1 MIRLSR
7 RNWTVGSLS
16 SCRPMMSVRAP
27 FDMDAVEGSSGCAS
41 GINRYFSGKL
51 NGEGEQDYSEI
62 DVVNEK
68 SRTKVPGMIDRNKFT
83 HEVKVRMPDVGEDAG
98 GIIETWYK
106 KEGDIIKQD
115 DVICDVR
122 TEMFTFGMIT
132 DDDFDSIMGKILVPE
147 RTKPIKPGTV
157 ICTTFNAEGNS
168 EDDNKKDDE

>member
-1 MIRLSR
+1 
-7 RNWTVGSLS
+7 
-16 SCRPMMSVRAP
+16 
-27 FDMDAVEGSSGCAS
+27 MDAVEGSSGCAS

-68 SRTKVPGMIDRNKFT
+68 PRTKVPGMIDRNKFT
-83 HEVKVRMPDVGEDAG
+83 HEVK

-157 ICTTFNAEGNS
+157 ICTTFNAEGKS